1 MQGTTSHLCSGVA
14 GICFVDMLGIK
25 LYEERAKRKR
35 QGGSLTSFQR
45 SRTLFYMALHANV
58 FHMYLCGCGA
68 GRANTMFL
76 TDLTAN
82 NGGKIEWATMMI
94 VAKQWSGMVI
104 PPQIE
109 ALDLENLG
117 KNGLNHRLS

>member
-1 MQGTTSHLCSGVA
+1 
-14 GICFVDMLGIK
+14 
-25 LYEERAKRKR
+25 
-35 QGGSLTSFQR
+35 
-45 SRTLFYMALHANV
+45 
-58 FHMYLCGCGA
+58 
-68 GRANTMFL
+68 MF
-76 TDLTAN
+76 LTAN

-117 KNGLNHRLS
+117 KSGLNHRLS

>member
-1 MQGTTSHLCSGVA
+1 
-14 GICFVDMLGIK
+14 MLGIK
-25 LYEERAKRKR
+25 LYEEREKRKR

-58 FHMYLCGCGA
+58 FHMYLCGRGA
-68 GRANTMFL
+68 GRANTMF
-76 TDLTAN
+76 LTAN

-117 KNGLNHRLS
+117 KSGLNHRLS